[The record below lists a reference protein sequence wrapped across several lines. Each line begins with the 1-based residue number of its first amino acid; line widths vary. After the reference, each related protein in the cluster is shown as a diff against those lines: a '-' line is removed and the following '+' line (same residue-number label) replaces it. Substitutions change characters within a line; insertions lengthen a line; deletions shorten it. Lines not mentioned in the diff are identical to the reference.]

1 MCWQPADCNV
11 AAIGPGR
18 SRTCWP
24 CAREGLGVGGR
35 QSAGLRD
42 GGGVAAD
49 DAAGHGAK
57 ALEYAS
63 ADGWM
68 QGSDERGPAT
78 PDEKPP
84 GVSCLAALP
93 TPARDKKA

>member
-1 MCWQPADCNV
+1 M
-11 AAIGPGR
+11 
-18 SRTCWP
+18 
-24 CAREGLGVGGR
+24 
-35 QSAGLRD
+35 
-42 GGGVAAD
+42 
-49 DAAGHGAK
+49 
-57 ALEYAS
+57 EYAS